1 MVEVSYVFKH
11 PDPDCVRSPDIVP
24 LVEVLS
30 REEVDDGRE
39 LELDRDW
46 DHLLTP
52 GIHR

>member
-1 MVEVSYVFKH
+1 MVEVSNVFKH
-11 PDPDCVRSPDIVP
+11 PDPDCVRSPDVVP
-24 LVEVLS
+24 LVEVLPS
-30 REEVDDGRE
+30 EEVDDGRE